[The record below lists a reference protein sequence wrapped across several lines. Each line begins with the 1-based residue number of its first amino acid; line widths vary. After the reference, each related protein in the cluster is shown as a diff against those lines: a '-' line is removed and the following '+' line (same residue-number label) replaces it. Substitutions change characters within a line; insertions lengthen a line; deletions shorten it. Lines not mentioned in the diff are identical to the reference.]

1 MNASPPSS
9 EPKPNPANDAAGN
22 QRKKLLI
29 VVAFTLFLDF
39 VGFGMILPI
48 LPLFAQDM
56 SATPEEVA
64 LLTTAF
70 SLSQFVMSPVLGRWS
85 DRFGRRPI
93 MLLSIAGA
101 IGSSLIVG
109 WAASLWVIFAGRLFA
124 GVCKSNISTAMAIV
138 SDSVEPAQRAKY
150 MGMMGAAIGMGF
162 VFGPAIGGELSR
174 ADFVTLP
181 FFVSAGLS
189 ALNLVMAWFWLPET
203 LPPEAR
209 EANAARTEKGPTRW
223 EKIRASWGST
233 LGSLF
238 VICLIF
244 YVSFAAMESVFALY
258 NEAIWGWDAK
268 GTGRTLGFIGL
279 VVALVQ
285 GGLVPRML
293 PRLGEARSL
302 ALGLVLMGA
311 GLAAMGLTPSLE
323 LGSPQEGAS
332 TLGLA
337 FYLYAGFM
345 VAAGNAIVSASSSV
359 LISLLSSANEQG
371 LNMGLRESASAV
383 GRIVGPVAGG
393 LAFGQIS
400 PAAPMYLAAILCLV
414 CLPLAFRLQ
423 VKKSGSQEVV
433 AST

>member
-9 EPKPNPANDAAGN
+9 EPKNDPADEAAS
-22 QRKKLLI
+22 QRRKKLLI

-48 LPLFAQDM
+48 LPLFAKDLR
-56 SATPEEVA
+56 ATPEEVA

-70 SLSQFVMSPVLGRWS
+70 SLAQFVMSPVLGRWS
-85 DRFGRRPI
+85 DRYGRRPI

-101 IGSSLIVG
+101 IGSALIVG
-109 WAASLWVIFAGRLFA
+109 WAQSLWVIFAGRLFA

-138 SDSVEPAQRAKY
+138 SDSVRAEQRAKY

-162 VFGPAIGGELSR
+162 VFGPAIGGELSH
-174 ADFVTLP
+174 AQFVTLP

-203 LPPEAR
+203 LPREAR
-209 EANAARTEKGPTRW
+209 EANAAQAASGEQGPSRW
-223 EKIRASWGST
+223 QRVRASWGSA
-233 LGSLF
+233 LGWLF
-238 VICLIF
+238 LICLIF

-285 GGLVPRML
+285 GGVVPRLL

-302 ALGLVLMGA
+302 ALGLLLMGV
-311 GLAAMGLTPSLE
+311 GLGAMGLTPSLE
-323 LGSPQEGAS
+323 LGSAQEGPS

-345 VAAGNAIVSASSSV
+345 IAAGNAIVSASSSV
-359 LISLLSSANEQG
+359 LISLLSSVQEQG

-393 LAFGQIS
+393 VAFGQVS
-400 PAAPMYLAAILCLV
+400 AAAPMYLAALLCLL
-414 CLPLAFRLQ
+414 CLPLAFRLR
-423 VKKSGSQEVV
+423 VEKSLSK
-433 AST
+433 S